1 MVNRTYA
8 CVNIVNLYI
17 TLVDFV
23 VHVNLCNTT
32 GQISASFDIASG
44 EICGLVVKLCLMH
57 FCDSYL
63 ARMVT
68 WPTCLKRIVMQK
80 YLKPTHL
87 FIEIF

>member
-63 ARMVT
+63 ARNGHVANL
-68 WPTCLKRIVMQK
+68 PEKDSNAKIFK
-80 YLKPTHL
+80 THSL
-87 FIEIF
+87 IY